1 MVTGQNSELTAAT
14 DCSLTSNAKVQ
25 WMFTTQ
31 TADGMA
37 GSNTADL
44 DSRFN
49 IVILGGA
56 EEGKCG
62 GDKANC

>member
-1 MVTGQNSELTAAT
+1 MVTGLNSEITAAT

-31 TADGMA
+31 SANGMA
-37 GSNTADL
+37 GSATADL
-44 DSRFN
+44 DSRYN

-62 GDKANC
+62 GNKNAC